1 MANKEFISQQ
11 ARKRFEEPPQLS
23 ETERSSLL
31 MIPPW
36 AKLAIGQVPSPT
48 NKAGFI
54 LQLGYFRLMG
64 RFFHPKTYPSKDIDF
79 IVQKFSGDPNEVD
92 IDEYKTST
100 YHRHR
105 EIILQG
111 FGFKAYTSDGSI
123 HENLLDEA
131 TRMARNQTKPSLMFD
146 NLVAYLWE
154 KRTEIPTYYQL
165 KTIIQ
170 KALETVEKELNDIL
184 KRHLTPQDILL
195 LDNLFQKSPLT
206 KIGSGVVKYDL
217 TLFKKIPESMEN
229 QEILKR
235 VEMFIQIKAMYEQ
248 LLPVIKRLNLSHTTI
263 RYYAEYVID
272 TQTAQLKN
280 NLSQRNLWLIA
291 FIIHQYFSLGDALI
305 LTFQKAV
312 KMALHGSENRQQGNY
327 WNTKPVRTK
336 LTATVSFR
344 GISHAEMLTEIER
357 ISNEILLTAEI
368 KIAQIQ
374 ELYRQKKIDKN
385 TLSLDIERIK
395 ELQELNSSTQN
406 NDDYY
411 KELEKVSF
419 RLQLKLSG
427 MLEYLQF
434 SMQNTNHPLLKSI
447 TYFQENKA
455 NIIQKK
461 DLPID
466 FLSMDEQQKIYSDQ
480 GKLKV
485 SLYKM
490 LLFKQIQEHLKSG
503 ELHVENSYN
512 YQAYTHFLI
521 PMDKWE
527 KHREGYLQKAGIAHF
542 KDAGKTLLDI
552 NETLN
557 RQFERVNQNLPL
569 NPFISIDSQGKWK
582 THKPQEDEFG
592 KEQKQRLTK
601 LLYPPERSV
610 PILRVLS
617 QVNQLSNYLSFFQ
630 HHSPLMN
637 PKRPPERLFYAALI
651 GYGENIG
658 ILPMGNISE
667 NIDKNALDTVATH
680 YFDADTLLEVNDYIV
695 GLTNQLPLEDLF
707 RRVSGFVHTSSDGMK
722 VNVSGPCLRASES
735 YKYFGNGKGV
745 VIYSHLDEA
754 GQLTFSTVF
763 SADEPESAHL
773 LNGLTHNE
781 LLMPDAHSTDD
792 HGHSLPCFAI
802 TYFIGID
809 LRPRIANLKHKELFS
824 IDAVSTYKEKGYKI
838 VPNERVNID
847 NIIEHWDDILR
858 VVCSIK
864 LGHTQASDLFRR
876 LNSYDRQNP
885 LYKALSDL
893 GRLLRTIYILRYI
906 DDPEIRAS
914 VEEVLANGEHG
925 NAFARAVIGSEDY
938 RWLTQRE
945 QLTAEGCKRLIMN
958 IINYYNHLLMLQI
971 LDSCATVSEQK
982 ENLKLILQTNTH
994 TWSHI
999 NLKGSFDFG
1008 KKDEELLFDLDRLS
1022 KIKLSR

>member
-31 MIPPW
+31 VIPPW
-36 AKLAIGQVPSPT
+36 AKLTIDQILSPT
-48 NKAGFI
+48 NKTGFV

-64 RFFHPKTYPSKDIDF
+64 RFFHPKTYPQKDIDF

-92 IDEYKTST
+92 IDEYRTST

-111 FGFKAYTSDGSI
+111 FGFKAYSSDGKT
-123 HENLLDEA
+123 HDALLDEA
-131 TRMARNQTKPSLMFD
+131 IRMARNQTKPSLIFD

-154 KRTEIPTYYQL
+154 KRIEIPTYYQL
-165 KTIIQ
+165 KTLIQ
-170 KALETVEKELNDIL
+170 AALETVEKELNDIL
-184 KRHLTPQDILL
+184 KRHLTLQDILL

-206 KIGSGVVKYDL
+206 KMGSGVVKYDL

-235 VEMFIQIKAMYEQ
+235 VEMFIQIKAMYKQ

-312 KMALHGSENRQQGNY
+312 KMALNSSEHHQQGNY

-466 FLSMDEQQKIYSDQ
+466 FLSMDEQQRIYSDQ

-527 KHREGYLQKAGIAHF
+527 KHRDEYLQKAGIAHF
-542 KDAGKTLLDI
+542 KEAGKTLLDI

-569 NPFISIDSQGKWK
+569 NPFISIDSHGKWK

-592 KEQKQRLTK
+592 KEEKQRLTK

-617 QVNQLSNYLSFFQ
+617 QVQQLSNYLSFFQ

-680 YFDADTLLEVNDYIV
+680 YFDADTLLN
-695 GLTNQLPLEDLF
+695 
-707 RRVSGFVHTSSDGMK
+707 
-722 VNVSGPCLRASES
+722 
-735 YKYFGNGKGV
+735 
-745 VIYSHLDEA
+745 
-754 GQLTFSTVF
+754 
-763 SADEPESAHL
+763 
-773 LNGLTHNE
+773 
-781 LLMPDAHSTDD
+781 
-792 HGHSLPCFAI
+792 SL
-802 TYFIGID
+802 
-809 LRPRIANLKHKELFS
+809 
-824 IDAVSTYKEKGYKI
+824 
-838 VPNERVNID
+838 
-847 NIIEHWDDILR
+847 
-858 VVCSIK
+858 
-864 LGHTQASDLFRR
+864 
-876 LNSYDRQNP
+876 
-885 LYKALSDL
+885 
-893 GRLLRTIYILRYI
+893 
-906 DDPEIRAS
+906 
-914 VEEVLANGEHG
+914 
-925 NAFARAVIGSEDY
+925 
-938 RWLTQRE
+938 QR
-945 QLTAEGCKRLIMN
+945 
-958 IINYYNHLLMLQI
+958 
-971 LDSCATVSEQK
+971 
-982 ENLKLILQTNTH
+982 
-994 TWSHI
+994 
-999 NLKGSFDFG
+999 F
-1008 KKDEELLFDLDRLS
+1008 
-1022 KIKLSR
+1022 